1 MWAVSAGKHWIGKSL
16 FYCLYLSSG
25 GLSIFLLDSDVLLD
39 RSVNCADF
47 FNTSWEEIIVVI
59 HNGRG
64 GSHTS
69 SILEI

>member
-16 FYCLYLSSG
+16 FYCLYLSS

-59 HNGRG
+59 HNGQG
-64 GSHTS
+64 ASHTS
-69 SILEI
+69 SILGI